1 MVSSDDKKDLFE
13 ETMDGLLDTVVRT
26 AEEIGKP
33 FFDEAEQIL
42 NEVLMIG
49 TKMYL
54 KIFKRMMLKKKN
66 G

>member
-26 AEEIGKP
+26 AEQIGKP

-42 NEVLMIG
+42 NEADARISASFDALNRG
-49 TKMYL
+49 
-54 KIFKRMMLKKKN
+54 
-66 G
+66 